1 MNRALWLG
9 GVVGMLLQGTGVDL
23 SGATLA
29 REILNDR
36 ELPVVLQKARALL
49 KGGLN
54 AGSGYGEVWIRDLNT
69 FIELALEGEARAGIR
84 EALLRFFKFQGAD
97 GNIVDGYIPRD
108 RANVAYQ
115 YRRSPLA
122 PEWLAHKNTVET
134 DQEAS
139 LVQAIRKYVSA
150 TGDRSILAESVDG
163 RTVLERLAL
172 ALEYVH
178 QHRFDARHGL
188 VWGATTV
195 DWGDVQPEHEWGV
208 ELDASSHRAIDV
220 YDNAMFA
227 IALEDFVGLPGVT
240 VSEAERWRTVRL
252 NLRKAVLEK
261 LWDSVEKRFVPHLY
275 LEGSPFP
282 PDFDEH
288 RIDYHGGTAVAIEAG
303 FLGPDE
309 IRAALERMRRNVR
322 TAGASSIGLTVYPP
336 YPTGYFKNR
345 SMSAFGYQN
354 GGDWCWFGGRMIRQ
368 LIRRGF
374 VQEAYQELKPMVARV
389 VRHGDFYEWW
399 SLDNQ
404 PRGSAQFRG
413 GAGVLGIA
421 IEELTAWARRRT
433 DVGQAAVP
441 GNDAR
446 WPAFRGE
453 DRSGV
458 GQGGFPVVFN
468 SETNLVWTTAVPAGR
483 SSPCLWGDSLFL
495 TAFGGGE
502 LLTLCYDSKDGTEL
516 WRRGLVPGTIEHGAR
531 LGSPATATPTT
542 DGERVYVYFGSYGLA
557 AYGMDGTECWTRPL
571 PVPITQ
577 HGPGTSPVL
586 VGNVLLLNCDQDVGS
601 YLLALDSATGETR
614 WKRERS
620 GFRRGFSTP
629 LPYPPVDPEQIL
641 VTGTLRLVSYNLR
654 DGSERWSVRGFPNEM
669 VSSPVAGGGL
679 IYAGGWTPGSG
690 VSRMPDFGGLIAL
703 GDADQDGELTRS
715 EAPEG
720 PARMHFSYI
729 DADKNGRVTREEY
742 ETLARIFE
750 DSKNALL
757 AVRPDGTGDVTESHV
772 VWEANRGLPYAP
784 SPLWYEGRLYLVKNG
799 GLASCYEAATG
810 RVLYREERL
819 GSVGDYY
826 ASPVA
831 SDGLVCA
838 ISQSGTAVVYR
849 AGDRLE
855 VVARNQLGESVVA
868 TPAIAGGRIYLRT
881 ETKLQVFGKP

>member
-1 MNRALWLG
+1 MAALLTCARAE
-9 GVVGMLLQGTGVDL
+9 GVRDP
-23 SGATLA
+23 LA
-29 REILNDR
+29 LEILDDQD
-36 ELPVVLQKARALL
+36 LTLVLQKAHTLL

-69 FIELALEGEARAGIR
+69 FVELALEGEARDGIR

-122 PEWLAHKNTVET
+122 PEWFAHKNTVET
-134 DQEAS
+134 DQESS
-139 LVQAIRKYVSA
+139 LVQAIRKYVSV
-150 TGDRSILAESVDG
+150 TGDRSILAESMDG
-163 RTVLERLAL
+163 RTVLERLSL
-172 ALEYVH
+172 ALEYVL
-178 QHRFDARHGL
+178 QHRFDAGHGL

-227 IALEDFVGLPGVT
+227 IALEDFIGLPGVT
-240 VSEAERWRTVRL
+240 APEAERWRAVRL
-252 NLRKAVLEK
+252 NLRKSVLEK
-261 LWDSVEKRFVPHLY
+261 LWDPVEKRFVPHLY
-275 LEGSPFP
+275 LDGSPFP
-282 PDFDEH
+282 PNFDEH

-303 FLGPDE
+303 FLEPDE

-322 TAGASSIGLTVYPP
+322 AAGAASIGLTVYPP
-336 YPTGYFKNR
+336 YPTGFFKNR

-374 VQEAYQELKPMVARV
+374 VQEAYAELKPMVARV

-421 IEELTAWARRRT
+421 IQELTAWARRRT
-433 DVGQAAVP
+433 EAGHAVP
-441 GNDAR
+441 GRGAR

-458 GQGGFPVVFN
+458 GQGGFPSAFN
-468 SETNLVWTTAVPAGR
+468 SETNLVWTAVVPAGR
-483 SSPCLWGDSLFL
+483 SSPCLWGHSLFL
-495 TAFGGGE
+495 TAFAGGQ
-502 LLTLCYDSKDGTEL
+502 LLTLCYDSRDGTEL
-516 WRRGLVPGTIEHGAR
+516 WRRGLAPGTIEQGAR

-557 AYGMDGTECWTRPL
+557 AYGMDGAECWRRPL

-577 HGPGTSPVL
+577 HGAGTSPVL
-586 VGNVLLLNCDQDVGS
+586 AGDVLLLNCDQDVGS
-601 YLLALDSATGETR
+601 YLLAVDRATGETR

-629 LPYPPVDPEQIL
+629 LAYPPDNPEQVI

-669 VSSPVAGGGL
+669 VSSPVTGGGL

-690 VSRMPDFGGLIAL
+690 VSRMPDFDGLIAQ
-703 GDADQDGELTRS
+703 GDSDRDGELTRS
-715 EAPEG
+715 EAPQG
-720 PARMHFSYI
+720 PARMHFAYI

-757 AVRPDGTGDVTESHV
+757 AVRPDGAGDVTESHV

-784 SPLWYEGRLYLVKNG
+784 TPLWYEGNLYLVKNG

-810 RVLYREERL
+810 RGLYREERL

-831 SDGLVCA
+831 SDGLLCV
-838 ISQSGTAVVYR
+838 ISQPGVAVVYR
-849 AGDRLE
+849 AGDPLE
-855 VVARNQLGESVVA
+855 VVSRNQLGESVVA
-868 TPAIAGGRIYLRT
+868 TPAIAGGRLYVRT